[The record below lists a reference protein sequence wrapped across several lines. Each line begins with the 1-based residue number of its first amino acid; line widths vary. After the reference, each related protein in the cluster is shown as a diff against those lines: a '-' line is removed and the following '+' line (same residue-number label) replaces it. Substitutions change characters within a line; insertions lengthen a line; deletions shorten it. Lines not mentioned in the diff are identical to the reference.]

1 MTMSEQRAAA
11 RWHAGTWRRY
21 LLIATGLLLLFGVM
35 VTPIPLEPSRGLLA
49 LENAAHPPLFG
60 LLAIAALHLCRARA
74 QTTGAS
80 TPRQYV
86 QAWLVVLALG
96 AATEAAQMIGPRE
109 SSLSDFVNDL
119 IGATMALS
127 LYRLYE
133 QRQNPARARNV
144 RISAALWT
152 VFGLCLAAALAP
164 LAWTAAA
171 YLHRNAREPVLA
183 DFDTALG
190 RFFVMTQSVATE
202 PMPIPARWR
211 QSGDR
216 SALRVEPVS
225 GPWPGVTIEEP
236 WPDWAAYRQLAI
248 DVTNPGGQPLD
259 LAVRIDDR
267 WHNDRFEDRYNG
279 RFLVAPQSRTEL
291 RVPVPVIRDAG
302 ADRPLDMHA
311 IRRIIVFQDAARS
324 MHAFYLNG
332 LRLIK

>member
-1 MTMSEQRAAA
+1 MTKPIPAG
-11 RWHAGTWRRY
+11 RWHAGKWRRY

-60 LLAIAALHLCRARA
+60 LLAIAALHLFRTRT
-74 QTTGAS
+74 QTTGSS

-86 QAWLVVLALG
+86 QAWLVVLVLG
-96 AATEAAQMIGPRE
+96 AATELAQMIGPRE

-133 QRQNPARARNV
+133 RRQTPAQNRN
-144 RISAALWT
+144 RWGSAMLWAL
-152 VFGLCLAAALAP
+152 FGLCLAAALAP

-171 YLHRNAREPVLA
+171 YLHRNAHEPALA

-190 RFFVMTQSVATE
+190 RYFVMTQSVETK
-202 PMPIPARWR
+202 PMPIPSRWR
-211 QSGDR
+211 QSGDH
-216 SALRVEPVS
+216 SALWVEPVS

-236 WPDWAAYRQLAI
+236 LPDWAAYRQLVI
-248 DVTNPGGQPLD
+248 DVTNPGGQTLD

-279 RFLVAPQSRTEL
+279 RFLVAPESRTEL

-302 ADRPLDMHA
+302 ADRPLDMHE

-324 MHAFYLNG
+324 MRSFYLNG
-332 LRLIK
+332 LRLIE